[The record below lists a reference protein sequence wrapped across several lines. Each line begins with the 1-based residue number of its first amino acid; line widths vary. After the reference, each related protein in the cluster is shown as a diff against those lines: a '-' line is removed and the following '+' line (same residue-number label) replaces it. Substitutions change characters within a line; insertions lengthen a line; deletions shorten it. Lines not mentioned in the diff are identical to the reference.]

1 MLEDE
6 FLSLFNKH
14 HKQVYR
20 HAFYLLKNTES
31 AEDMTQE
38 TFIKAWQL
46 KNELRQSTVHSW
58 LLKCV
63 QNLCFNE
70 LKRRKHQVYPSD
82 EFTDIVDNLHHS
94 ESVQHVQSPEKIV
107 CNDETK
113 RLVHQAIGKLPPRL
127 RLIVVMREL
136 DDMSYSDISEVI
148 GIPEGTVK
156 STLYRARKKL
166 RKILSIML
174 EK

>member
-1 MLEDE
+1 MTESE
-6 FLSLFNKH
+6 FLKLFKKH
-14 HKQVYR
+14 YKQVYR
-20 HAFYLLKNTES
+20 HAFYLLKNNED

-46 KNELRQSTVHSW
+46 KNELRPSTVHSW

-70 LKRRKHQVYPSD
+70 LKRQKYQVYTSD
-82 EFTDIVDNLHHS
+82 EFTNVVDNLHHS
-94 ESVQHVQSPEKIV
+94 ESVQHVQSPEKSV
-107 CNDETK
+107 CNEETK

-136 DDMSYSDISEVI
+136 DGMSYSEISEVM

-156 STLYRARKKL
+156 SKLYRARKKL
-166 RKILSIML
+166 RSILSNML

>member
-1 MLEDE
+1 MTEDE
-6 FLSLFNKH
+6 FISLFNKH
-14 HKQVYR
+14 YKQVYR

-70 LKRRKHQVYPSD
+70 LKRRKSQVYPSD
-82 EFTDIVDNLHHS
+82 EFTDFVDSHHS
-94 ESVQHVQSPEKIV
+94 ESFQHKLSPEQTV
-107 CNDETK
+107 CNEEIK
-113 RLVHQAIGKLPPRL
+113 RLVHQAIGKLPPKL

-136 DDMSYSDISEVI
+136 DEMSYSDISNVI

-156 STLYRARKKL
+156 SNLYRARKKL
-166 RKILSIML
+166 REILSIML

>member
-1 MLEDE
+1 MTEDE
-6 FLSLFNKH
+6 FISLFNQH

-46 KNELRQSTVHSW
+46 KNELRLSTVQSW

-70 LKRRKHQVYPSD
+70 LKRRKYQVYPSD
-82 EFTDIVDNLHHS
+82 QFTDIVDNLHHS
-94 ESVQHVQSPEKIV
+94 ESVQHVQSPEKVV
-107 CNDETK
+107 CNEETK
-113 RLVHQAIGKLPPRL
+113 RLVHHAIGKLPPKQ
-127 RLIVVMREL
+127 RLIIVMREL
-136 DDMSYSDISEVI
+136 EGMSYCEISEVI

-156 STLYRARKKL
+156 SKLYRARKKL
-166 RKILSIML
+166 RSILSIML